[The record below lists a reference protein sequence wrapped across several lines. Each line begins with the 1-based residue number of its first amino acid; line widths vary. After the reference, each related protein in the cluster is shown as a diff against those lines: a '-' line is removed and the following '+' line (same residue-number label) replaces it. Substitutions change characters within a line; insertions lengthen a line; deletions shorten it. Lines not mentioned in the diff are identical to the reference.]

1 MAKTTA
7 TVTVGADTSPFERKM
22 RTLGKGIGGGLTTGI
37 GKVGGMAMSGLGAG
51 VGAALGF
58 LGIQGLSSFFDM
70 MLAQSPAL
78 NEQFIKLKTAMG
90 QALLPAAEKLAT
102 VLTENMPAIQEALE
116 GFGNMLADAIGFWTE
131 DAWDPAVWADI
142 GEAIADSFMETLTRI
157 KEGVPELAKAGA
169 ESLGLPEEVALPFEY
184 ATRYA
189 SGEGTMGQL
198 AGFLGRMYAQSEI
211 EGARSL

>member
-58 LGIQGLSSFFDM
+58 LGLQGAGSIFDM
-70 MLAQSPAL
+70 MLAESPAL
-78 NEQFIKLKTAMG
+78 NEQFTKLKTTLG
-90 QALLPAAEKLAT
+90 DALQPAAEKLAE
-102 VLTENMPAIQEALE
+102 VLEENMPEIQEALE
-116 GFGNMLADAIGFWTE
+116 SFGNMLSDALDFWTE

-142 GEAIADSFMETLTRI
+142 GEAIAEAVKEAFKPENI
-157 KEGVPELAKAGA
+157 KQ
-169 ESLGLPEEVALPFEY
+169 SVADV
-184 ATRYA
+184 
-189 SGEGTMGQL
+189 GTMVEEQTGSSTLRWL
-198 AGFLGRMYAQSEI
+198 AENSTPVQVLNAISYFVSDE
-211 EGARSL
+211 EGAKSL

>member
-58 LGIQGLSSFFDM
+58 LGLQGAGSIFDM
-70 MLAQSPAL
+70 MLAESPAL
-78 NEQFIKLKTAMG
+78 NEQFTKLQTTLG
-90 QALLPAAEKLAT
+90 DALQPAAEKLAE
-102 VLTENMPAIQEALE
+102 VLEENMPAIEEALE
-116 GFGNMLADAIGFWTE
+116 SFGNMLSDALNFWTE

-142 GEAIADSFMETLTRI
+142 GKAIAEAVTEAFKPENI
-157 KEGVPELAKAGA
+157 KQSIADIGTVVEEQTGSSTMRWLA
-169 ESLGLPEEVALPFEY
+169 ENSTP
-184 ATRYA
+184 
-189 SGEGTMGQL
+189 
-198 AGFLGRMYAQSEI
+198 AQVLNAISYFVSDE
-211 EGARSL
+211 EGAKSL